1 MAAVDSPR
9 SGAGFRP
16 PLLSAGGIVLI
27 GLSVILVYQVA
38 VPLGLIIWT
47 SLKTIRPGEA
57 GFLDFSFT
65 LANYSRA
72 YGIGEFWRA
81 SVNTL
86 YFALATTVLAFIWG
100 TFLAW
105 TVERTNTPLA
115 RLIGLVTLGRII
127 IPGVIIT
134 VSWILMASPSIGI
147 LNHLIAALTGVSR
160 FLNIYSFWG
169 MVWVQALEMTPLAY
183 LLMSAALQ
191 SIDPRLEEASA
202 IAGGGTWPTFRRIT
216 LPLVLPAAAAAAL
229 LLFIQT
235 VESFEVPLLLGG
247 RARVSVYTTEVYF
260 NTSRMPTDWGL
271 SSTYSMVLLLLAMV
285 LLFVYFR
292 LVRHGERYQT
302 ITGKDYRPRRVDL
315 GRWKYPACA
324 LSLLLIFLITGLPFL
339 TMLYASFLPRF
350 QAPTAEAFQAMTWMN
365 YTNLLADDG
374 YALKPL
380 WNSTLL
386 GVGSATAVM
395 LLVAGISYFVHK
407 TRIRGRKI
415 LDFLGFAPIALP
427 SVVLGS
433 AFMWLY
439 LIIPLPVIGTLSI
452 IGLAYLTRYLPF
464 ALRFVSTAMVQ
475 IHAEL
480 EEAAAVAGGGWWRN
494 FYHIYLPLLRPGL
507 MAGWFW
513 VMVHA
518 YRELTISLML
528 ARSNNR
534 TASVIIFDLWSNGS
548 FQQLSAFGVVMFT
561 LLIVLVAI
569 AQKISR
575 RYGIQEQV

>member
-1 MAAVDSPR
+1 MTSDSRRWGAVLRPSTI
-9 SGAGFRP
+9 SG
-16 PLLSAGGIVLI
+16 GGIVLI
-27 GLSVILVYQVA
+27 GLTVILLYQVA
-38 VPLGLIIWT
+38 VPLALIVWT
-47 SLKTIRPGEA
+47 SFKTIRPGEA

-72 YGIGEFWRA
+72 YGIGEFWQA
-81 SVNTL
+81 SVNTV
-86 YFALATTVLAFIWG
+86 YFALASTALAFIWG

-115 RLIGLVTLGRII
+115 RLIGVVTLGRII

-147 LNHLIAALTGVSR
+147 LNHLIASISGVSR
-160 FLNIYSFWG
+160 VLNIYSFWG
-169 MVWVQALEMTPLAY
+169 MVWVQSLEMTPLAY

-202 IAGGGTWPTFRRIT
+202 IAGAGTWPTFRRVT
-216 LPLVLPAAAAAAL
+216 LPLVFPAAAAAAL

-247 RARVSVYTTEVYF
+247 RARVSVYTTQVYF

-271 SSTYSMVLLLLAMV
+271 SSTYSMMLLLLAMV
-285 LLFVYFR
+285 LLLVYFR

-302 ITGKDYRPRRVDL
+302 ITGKDYRPRRIDL
-315 GRWKYPACA
+315 GAWKYSACA
-324 LSLLLIFLITGLPFL
+324 LSLLLVFLITGLPFL
-339 TMLYASFLPRF
+339 TMLYASLLPRF
-350 QAPTAEAFQAMTWMN
+350 QAPTAEAFQAMTWFN
-365 YTNLLADDG
+365 YANLLAEDG

-407 TRIRGRKI
+407 TRVRGRKI

-439 LIIPLPVIGTLSI
+439 LLIPVPVIGTLSI

-464 ALRFVSTAMVQ
+464 ALRFVSTAMAQ
-475 IHAEL
+475 IHSEL

-561 LLIVLVAI
+561 LLIALVTI
-569 AQKISR
+569 AQKISA
-575 RYGIQEQV
+575 RYGIQERI

>member
-1 MAAVDSPR
+1 MAAAHSPR

-16 PLLSAGGIVLI
+16 PLLSAGGIVLL

-134 VSWILMASPSIGI
+134 ISWILMASPSIGI
-147 LNHLIAALTGVSR
+147 LNHLIASLTGVRR

-247 RARVSVYTTEVYF
+247 RARVPVYTTEVYF

-302 ITGKDYRPRRVDL
+302 ITGKDYRPRRIDL

-324 LSLLLIFLITGLPFL
+324 LSLLLIFLITGV
-339 TMLYASFLPRF
+339 AVSH
-350 QAPTAEAFQAMTWMN
+350 
-365 YTNLLADDG
+365 D
-374 YALKPL
+374 AL
-380 WNSTLL
+380 
-386 GVGSATAVM
+386 
-395 LLVAGISYFVHK
+395 
-407 TRIRGRKI
+407 R
-415 LDFLGFAPIALP
+415 
-427 SVVLGS
+427 VVLAAFSS
-433 AFMWLY
+433 ADRRS
-439 LIIPLPVIGTLSI
+439 LPGDDMVE
-452 IGLAYLTRYLPF
+452 
-464 ALRFVSTAMVQ
+464 LRQPACRRRLCLETTMEQ
-475 IHAEL
+475 HAARRRFGDRGD
-480 EEAAAVAGGGWWRN
+480 AAG
-494 FYHIYLPLLRPGL
+494 
-507 MAGWFW
+507 
-513 VMVHA
+513 
-518 YRELTISLML
+518 
-528 ARSNNR
+528 
-534 TASVIIFDLWSNGS
+534 
-548 FQQLSAFGVVMFT
+548 
-561 LLIVLVAI
+561 
-569 AQKISR
+569 R
-575 RYGIQEQV
+575 RY

>member
-1 MAAVDSPR
+1 MTTNALR
-9 SGAGFRP
+9 WGSGVRP
-16 PLLSAGGIVLI
+16 PLLSGGSLVLI
-27 GLSVILVYQVA
+27 GLVLILIYQVL
-38 VPLGLIIWT
+38 VPLILIVWT
-47 SLKTIRPGEA
+47 SLKTIRPGA
-57 GFLDFSFT
+57 PGFLDLSFT
-65 LANYSRA
+65 LSNYARA
-72 YGIGEFWRA
+72 YGIREFWEA
-81 SVNTL
+81 SLNTF
-86 YFALATTVLAFIWG
+86 YFAAATTLCSFVWG

-115 RLIGLVTLGRII
+115 RLIGIITVGRII
-127 IPGVIIT
+127 IPGVMIT
-134 VSWILMASPSIGI
+134 ISWILMASPSIGV
-147 LNHLIAALTGVSR
+147 LNHLINSLTGIPR
-160 FLNIYSFWG
+160 FFNIYSFWG
-169 MVWVQALEMTPLAY
+169 MVWVQSLEMTPLAY
-183 LLMSAALQ
+183 LLMAAAMQ
-191 SIDPRLEEASA
+191 SIDPRLEEASS
-202 IAGGGTWPTFRRIT
+202 IAGAGTWPTLRRIT
-216 LPLVLPAAAAAAL
+216 LPLILPAAAAAAL

-247 RARVSVYTTEVYF
+247 RARVAVYTTEVYF

-271 SSTYSMVLLLLAMV
+271 SSTYSMILLLLAMV

-302 ITGKDYRPRRVDL
+302 ITGKDYRPRRIDL
-315 GRWKYPACA
+315 GWWKYLACA
-324 LSLLLIFLITGLPFL
+324 LSLLLVFLITGLPFL
-339 TMLYASFLPRF
+339 TMLYASLLPRF
-350 QAPTAEAFQAMTWMN
+350 QPPTADVLQTITLTN
-365 YTNLLADDG
+365 YANLLADQG

-386 GVGSATAVM
+386 GVSTASVIM
-395 LLVAGISYFVHK
+395 LLVAAISYFVHK
-407 TRIRGRKI
+407 TRLGGRKI

-439 LIIPLPVIGTLSI
+439 LLVPLPVIGTLSI

-464 ALRFVSTAMVQ
+464 ALRFVSTSMVQ
-475 IHAEL
+475 IHTEL
-480 EEAAAVAGGGWWRN
+480 EEAAAVAGGGWWGN

-548 FQQLSAFGVVMFT
+548 FPLLSAFGVVMFT
-561 LLIVLVAI
+561 LLIVLVSI
-569 AQKISR
+569 AQKISS
-575 RYGIQEQV
+575 RYGIQERI

>member
-1 MAAVDSPR
+1 MATNSLR
-9 SGAGFRP
+9 WGTGIRP
-16 PLLSAGGIVLI
+16 PLLSGGGIVLI
-27 GLSVILVYQVA
+27 GLSVILLYQVL
-38 VPLGLIIWT
+38 VPLVLIVWT
-47 SLKTIRPGEA
+47 SLKTIRPGEP
-57 GFLDFSFT
+57 GFLELSFT
-65 LANYSRA
+65 FSNYVRA
-72 YGIGEFWRA
+72 YGIREFWE
-81 SVNTL
+81 SSLNTV
-86 YFALATTVLAFIWG
+86 YFALSSTLCAFLAG

-115 RLIGLVTLGRII
+115 RLIGMITLGRII

-134 VSWILMASPSIGI
+134 IAWILTASPSIGV
-147 LNHLIAALTGVSR
+147 LNHIINSLTGVPR
-160 FLNIYSFWG
+160 FFNIYSFGG
-169 MVWVQALEMTPLAY
+169 MVWVQSLEMTPLAY
-183 LLMSAALQ
+183 LLMSAAMK
-191 SIDPRLEEASA
+191 SIDPRLEEASS
-202 IAGGGTWPTFRRIT
+202 IAGAGTWPTFRRVT
-216 LPLVLPAAAAAAL
+216 LPLILPATAAAAL

-247 RARVSVYTTEVYF
+247 RARVAVYTTQVYF

-271 SSTYSMVLLLLAMV
+271 SSTYSMVLLLLAMA
-285 LLFVYFR
+285 LLYVYFR

-302 ITGKDYRPRRVDL
+302 ITGKDYRPRRIDL
-315 GRWKYPACA
+315 GRWKYLTCA
-324 LSLLLIFLITGLPFL
+324 LSLLLVFLITGLPFL
-339 TMLYASFLPRF
+339 TMLYASLLRRF
-350 QAPTAEAFQAMTWMN
+350 QPPTAEALQAMTFSN
-365 YTNLLADDG
+365 YANLLADDG

-386 GVGSATAVM
+386 GVGSASVVM

-407 TRIRGRKI
+407 TRLSGRKC

-439 LIIPLPVIGTLSI
+439 LLIPLPVIGTLSI

-464 ALRFVSTAMVQ
+464 ALRFVSTSMVQ
-475 IHAEL
+475 IHSEL

-561 LLIVLVAI
+561 VLIVLVSI
-569 AQKISR
+569 AQRISA
-575 RYGIQEQV
+575 RYGIQEQI

>member
-1 MAAVDSPR
+1 MATNSLR
-9 SGAGFRP
+9 WGTGTRP
-16 PLLSAGGIVLI
+16 PLLSGGGIVLI
-27 GLSVILVYQVA
+27 GLSVILLYQVL
-38 VPLGLIIWT
+38 VPLVLIVWT
-47 SLKTIRPGEA
+47 SLKTIRPGEP
-57 GFLDFSFT
+57 GFLELSFT
-65 LANYSRA
+65 FSNYVRA
-72 YGIGEFWRA
+72 YGIREFWE
-81 SVNTL
+81 SSLNTF
-86 YFALATTVLAFIWG
+86 YFALSSTLCAFLAG

-115 RLIGLVTLGRII
+115 RLIGMITLGRII

-134 VSWILMASPSIGI
+134 ISWILTASPSIGV
-147 LNHLIAALTGVSR
+147 LNHIIASLTGVPR
-160 FLNIYSFWG
+160 FFNIYSFGG
-169 MVWVQALEMTPLAY
+169 MVWVQSLEMTPLAY
-183 LLMSAALQ
+183 LLMSAAMK
-191 SIDPRLEEASA
+191 SIDPRLEEASS
-202 IAGGGTWPTFRRIT
+202 IAGAGTWPTFRRVT
-216 LPLVLPAAAAAAL
+216 LPLILPATAAAAL

-247 RARVSVYTTEVYF
+247 RARVAVYTTQVYF

-271 SSTYSMVLLLLAMV
+271 SSTYSMVLLLLAMA
-285 LLFVYFR
+285 LLYVYFR

-302 ITGKDYRPRRVDL
+302 ITGKDYRPRRIDL
-315 GRWKYPACA
+315 GRSKYLTCA
-324 LSLLLIFLITGLPFL
+324 LSLLLVFLITGLPFL
-339 TMLYASFLPRF
+339 TMFYASFLPRF
-350 QAPTAEAFQAMTWMN
+350 QPPTAEALQAMTFSN
-365 YTNLLADDG
+365 YANLVADDG

-386 GVGSATAVM
+386 GVSTASIIM
-395 LLVAGISYFVHK
+395 LLVAAMSYFVHK
-407 TRIRGRKI
+407 TRLSGRKC

-439 LIIPLPVIGTLSI
+439 LLIPLPVIGTLSI

-464 ALRFVSTAMVQ
+464 ALRFVSTSMVQ
-475 IHAEL
+475 IHSEL

-561 LLIVLVAI
+561 ILIALVSI
-569 AQKISR
+569 AQKVSAR
-575 RYGIQEQV
+575 FGVQEQI

>member
-1 MAAVDSPR
+1 
-9 SGAGFRP
+9 
-16 PLLSAGGIVLI
+16 
-27 GLSVILVYQVA
+27 
-38 VPLGLIIWT
+38 
-47 SLKTIRPGEA
+47 
-57 GFLDFSFT
+57 
-65 LANYSRA
+65 
-72 YGIGEFWRA
+72 
-81 SVNTL
+81 
-86 YFALATTVLAFIWG
+86 
-100 TFLAW
+100 
-105 TVERTNTPLA
+105 
-115 RLIGLVTLGRII
+115 
-127 IPGVIIT
+127 
-134 VSWILMASPSIGI
+134 
-147 LNHLIAALTGVSR
+147 
-160 FLNIYSFWG
+160 

-183 LLMSAALQ
+183 LLMSAAMQ

-247 RARVSVYTTEVYF
+247 RARVPVYTTEVYF

-302 ITGKDYRPRRVDL
+302 ITGKDYRPRRDRSWPLEISDL
-315 GRWKYPACA
+315 RAQLVADFSHHRAAVSDHA
-324 LSLLLIFLITGLPFL
+324 LRVVLAAVSSADRRSLPGDDLVELRQSARRRRLCLETA
-339 TMLYASFLPRF
+339 MEQHAARRRF
-350 QAPTAEAFQAMTWMN
+350 G
-365 YTNLLADDG
+365 DR
-374 YALKPL
+374 
-380 WNSTLL
+380 
-386 GVGSATAVM
+386 VM
-395 LLVAGISYFVHK
+395 LLVAAISYFVHK